1 MSNTSRERVADL
13 KEFPFDVQ
21 QCAFHIGSWND
32 HGNEVLLKPGS
43 IDMTSAWSPNQE
55 FKIEPLSFWRESK
68 FYPCCTEPWPELFA
82 SLKFS
87 RCAYRTTV
95 TPPFRCLTSA
105 LPRAPMYRPSIL

>member
-87 RCAYRTTV
+87 RCAYRHHPV
-95 TPPFRCLTSA
+95 LSVSHLSA
-105 LPRAPMYRPSIL
+105 ASCAYVQILNSM